1 MIEPYLEPP
10 YTYILL
16 IVVGLIT
23 SIINTIAGGGSMLT
37 LPILIFIGLP
47 PTVANGTN
55 RLGILSQ
62 SITSALGFRSKSVS
76 IFPLGKKV
84 SAFLL
89 IAIVIGSAIGARI
102 AVYMDDRVFT
112 KVLAVL
118 IPIIILMIVFQP
130 KTKPISAQETISSS
144 TPKIIL
150 TTFIYL
156 AIGIYAGFI
165 QAGTGFMIIAS
176 LSFLFHLNLVAINA
190 AKTIIVLCIISIAL
204 SVFIYYQ
211 QVNYGYGLA
220 LAAGNGLGGWWA
232 SRWSVKKG
240 EGVVKVALVVMASL
254 IALKLW
260 FDS

>member
-1 MIEPYLEPP
+1 MQFVLEPP
-10 YTYILL
+10 YSYLL
-16 IVVGLIT
+16 LVVVGFIT

-62 SITSALGFRSKSVS
+62 SISSAFGFKSKSVS
-76 IFPLGKKV
+76 ILPLGKKV
-84 SAFLL
+84 SFYIL
-89 IAIVIGSAIGARI
+89 ISIVIGAALGARI

-112 KVLAVL
+112 KVLAIL
-118 IPIIILMIVFQP
+118 IPLIILMIVFQP
-130 KTKPISAQETISSS
+130 KSKKSSSLETNSTS

-150 TTFIYL
+150 TTLIYFC
-156 AIGIYAGFI
+156 IGVYAGFI

-190 AKTIIVLCIISIAL
+190 AKTIIVLFIISIAL
-204 SVFIYYQ
+204 SIFVYYQ
-211 QVNYGYGLA
+211 QVHYGYGLA
-220 LAAGNGLGGWWA
+220 LAVGNGIGGWWA

-240 EGVVKVALVVMASL
+240 EGIIKIALVIMASL
-254 IALKLW
+254 MAIKLW